1 MGDGRVDNI
10 TSQRG
15 VLGDDD
21 RIAGLR
27 VDTKKEN
34 GLDAPGLMASGFNHV
49 LTRLSG
55 VYNVPDHDEIEAKSD
70 AENDNKHLERNM
82 SLTKMKK
89 KKKRE
94 ARGFYELKRSRSFI
108 HLFCPAVRL
117 HHS

>member
-1 MGDGRVDNI
+1 MTMGDGRVDNI

-55 VYNVPDHDEIEAKSD
+55 VYNVPGHDEIEAKSD

-82 SLTKMKK
+82 LLTKICLLYTSPSP
-89 KKKRE
+89 RDQ
-94 ARGFYELKRSRSFI
+94 RGSRMPSS
-108 HLFCPAVRL
+108 A
-117 HHS
+117 

>member
-55 VYNVPDHDEIEAKSD
+55 VYNVPDRDETEAKSD
-70 AENDNKHLERNM
+70 AENEN
-82 SLTKMKK
+82 T
-89 KKKRE
+89 RE
-94 ARGFYELKRSRSFI
+94 EYVADKNEEKEQEGSTRFLR
-108 HLFCPAVRL
+108 A
-117 HHS
+117 